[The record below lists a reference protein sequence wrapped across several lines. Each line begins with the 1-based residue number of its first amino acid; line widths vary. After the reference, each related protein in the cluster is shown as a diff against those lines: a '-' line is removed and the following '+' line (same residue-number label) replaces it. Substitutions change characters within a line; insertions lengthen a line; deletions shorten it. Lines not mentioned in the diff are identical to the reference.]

1 MVSFTEE
8 GGGDAAEPFPAGSYP
23 HVLATLCQE
32 SPKRLKDTEAEGDSA
47 LDGNK
52 SNAEAK
58 LNDVAG
64 PDSEV
69 QEKAREGGQ
78 QTADKVRRTDWARTD
93 PLDESCNIVR

>member
-1 MVSFTEE
+1 MTQSQAFPPTP
-8 GGGDAAEPFPAGSYP
+8 AASYS

-47 LDGNK
+47 VDGSK

-58 LNDVAG
+58 LNDVVG

-78 QTADKVRRTDWARTD
+78 QTADKVRHTGWATSNC
-93 PLDESCNIVR
+93 LA

>member
-1 MVSFTEE
+1 MVSFTEK
-8 GGGDAAEPFPAGSYP
+8 GGSDAVKRFPPTGFYS

-47 LDGNK
+47 VDGNK

-78 QTADKVRRTDWARTD
+78 QTADKVRHTDGATSNPFARA
-93 PLDESCNIVR
+93 L